1 MVGNLPLG
9 EIFAWSCCFLSLQ
22 ADAESTVDDDTEF
35 HTAPMHSS
43 SGMQQV
49 AVKFRINPDGLAMQR
64 GERPSTEL

>member
-1 MVGNLPLG
+1 MVGNLPLRRN
-9 EIFAWSCCFLSLQ
+9 ICLVLLFSLQ
-22 ADAESTVDDDTEF
+22 ADAESTVDDDNEF

-49 AVKFRINPDGLAMQR
+49 AVKFRITRDGLAMQR